1 MSTYSV
7 GQSDRDREHIT
18 AWKVFAVFAGFL
30 IPFVIAI
37 GAWLAVSAHN
47 ASDQAR
53 NAAAAAKA
61 AKPAPTAA
69 PSVGT

>member
-7 GQSDRDREHIT
+7 GQSDREREHIT

-37 GAWLAVSAHN
+37 GA
-47 ASDQAR
+47 
-53 NAAAAAKA
+53 
-61 AKPAPTAA
+61 
-69 PSVGT
+69 